1 MTLQN
6 ISWVLSST
14 LNKHVTSLLNQ
25 VPVEQAGKVE
35 RPTKSPSS
43 ETADQLSPSKPVRR
57 RDRPSH
63 RARQRGGATAN
74 EVGLPIIKLRG
85 ASQRD
90 GATDQISTKQS
101 SEAEQLTKT
110 PSPRQTSQP
119 GRAAGQDSVEQ
130 ANKRPIK
137 SLARQAADDTNPRC
151 ICLLSIRLTN
161 KSFSFQQRV
170 NASAERAWWGERM
183 HTYRPWKEL
192 VLLRLHYWGSVR
204 HVTQPCEFFLFR
216 SWYEI
221 RWTTQPNSP
230 FGYMGTVFWN
240 YFIQIV
246 SLIYIRFDLLK

>member
-1 MTLQN
+1 
-6 ISWVLSST
+6 
-14 LNKHVTSLLNQ
+14 
-25 VPVEQAGKVE
+25 VE

-63 RARQRGGATAN
+63 RARQRGGATDQIPVEQAN

-110 PSPRQTSQP
+110 PSPRQTSQR

-151 ICLLSIRLTN
+151 ICLLSIRLTK

-170 NASAERAWWGERM
+170 NASAERAWRE
-183 HTYRPWKEL
+183 PWKEL

-204 HVTQPCEFFLFR
+204 HVTQPCVFFLFR
-216 SWYEI
+216 S
-221 RWTTQPNSP
+221 
-230 FGYMGTVFWN
+230 
-240 YFIQIV
+240 
-246 SLIYIRFDLLK
+246 